1 MAKEKEKD
9 DFTTDLIKSLNKE
22 MGERIAYNLATDID
36 APTIVKRWI
45 STGSIQLD
53 YLISNRRNGGVPEGR
68 IIEFYGPPAIGK
80 SHLALQITKNTQKMG
95 GMVVYID
102 SENATNVELL
112 GQLGVDV
119 KKRFV
124 YVEEKCTEDVFTI
137 MEKAI
142 TRVKEIDKD
151 VPVVIIWDSVAACSP
166 KAELLGDYD
175 KDTIG
180 LQARTLAKG
189 FRKITSTIGAERVTL
204 ICLNQMKSKIGV
216 LYGDP
221 DTTPGGQAIPFH
233 ASVRLKLTSGTQIK
247 GTSEHNKD
255 EVIGIKVIATS
266 VKNKVASPRRKCEFE
281 IHFGVGIKEAEE
293 IFNHINRVGEIKS
306 EDGMLISCGGNGT
319 WKEFKVVGPDGKTLH
334 SKKFYKAEFESHILN
349 NDVYR
354 PYIDELMDRAFIKR
368 YDQPTMMSELEAE
381 EELMNDAVKDRQNPV
396 EGVTGA

>member
-1 MAKEKEKD
+1 MAKDKDKD

-22 MGERIAYNLATDID
+22 MGDRIAYNLATDID

-68 IIEFYGPPAIGK
+68 IIEIYGPPAIGK
-80 SHLALQITKNTQKMG
+80 SHLALQITKNTQRMG
-95 GMVVYID
+95 GMVIYID

-142 TRVKEIDKD
+142 IRAKEIDKD
-151 VPVVIIWDSVAACSP
+151 VPVVIVWDSVAACSP
-166 KAELLGDYD
+166 KAELLGEYD
-175 KDTIG
+175 KETIG
-180 LQARTLAKG
+180 LQARSLAKG

-204 ICLNQMKSKIGV
+204 ICLNQMKTKIGV

-233 ASVRLKLTSGTQIK
+233 ASVRLKLTSGVQIK
-247 GTSEHNKD
+247 GTGEHNKD
-255 EVIGIKVIATS
+255 EVVGIKVIATS

-281 IHFGVGIKEAEE
+281 IHFGIGIKESEE
-293 IFNHINRVGEIKS
+293 IFNHINRVGEITTEEGLKVV
-306 EDGMLISCGGNGT
+306 CGGNGT
-319 WKEFKVVGPDGKTLH
+319 WKEFKVTGPDGKALH
-334 SKKFYKAEFESHILN
+334 SLKFYKADFESKLFN
-349 NDVYR
+349 NSTYR
-354 PYIDELMDRAFIKR
+354 PFIDELMDRAFIKR
-368 YDQPTMMSELEAE
+368 YDVPTIMSELEAE
-381 EELMNDAVKDRQNPV
+381 EDMMNESLHDRQNPV